1 MTRLRLATLDDGP
14 ALEALI
20 ARSVH
25 GLQAGDYTLA
35 QREGAL
41 GTVLGLDRQL
51 IRDGTYFAMEDEGR
65 IVACGGWSRRRTLF
79 GADRVPGKDDAYLDP
94 AVDAARIRAFFV
106 DPQWARRGLGSRI
119 LEACESAAQSAGFRR
134 LQLAATLSGIA
145 FYRARGYA
153 GSERVEVPLANGLT
167 LAVVKME
174 KRVGDA
180 VAPRR

>member
-1 MTRLRLATLDDGP
+1 MLPRLATLDDAP

-25 GLQAGDYTLA
+25 GLQAADYSLE

-51 IRDGTYFAMEDEGR
+51 IRDGTYFVIEAEGG

-94 AVDAARIRAFFV
+94 AVDAARIRAFFIH
-106 DPQWARRGLGSRI
+106 PQWARRGLGSRI
-119 LEACESAAQSAGFRR
+119 LDACESAARAAGFRH
-134 LQLAATLSGIA
+134 LQLAATLSGIP
-145 FYRARGYA
+145 FYRARGYT

-167 LAVVKME
+167 LPVVKMA
-174 KRVGDA
+174 KA
-180 VAPRR
+180 I